1 MIIQSVQRALNILS
15 LFTPS
20 RPRWGITEIA
30 SELGLAK
37 GTIHNIVQ
45 TLVSGGFLKQDRE
58 TRRYSL
64 GYRVFTLGVIMA
76 GTLEINQKAA
86 GLAHQLAHRTGLVS
100 RVAVWDHDAALVT
113 LNAWPDYADSLSKQI
128 GPRVV
133 AFCSAIGR
141 ALLAY
146 LSESEIAAYLDNV
159 ERVRFTAHTV
169 TGKKELLKIL
179 DLTRHKGYAIN
190 NQELGPGQCS
200 IASAIFQSG
209 GSLAAAISLS
219 GSSEQ
224 ITGPDK
230 PRLVSDLRNT
240 AAEISR
246 YMGFYPAAPEHNL
259 MRRAAP

>member
-15 LFTPS
+15 LFSPA

-37 GTIHNIVQ
+37 GTVHNIVQ
-45 TLVSGGFLKQDRE
+45 TLVAGGFMKQDRE
-58 TRRYSL
+58 TRRYTL
-64 GYRVFTLGVIMA
+64 GYRTFTLGVVMA
-76 GTLEINQKAA
+76 GTFEINQKAA

-113 LNAWPDYADSLSKQI
+113 LNAWPEYADSLSKQI

-133 AFCSAIGR
+133 AYCSAIGR

-146 LSESEIAAYLDNV
+146 LDDTEIAAYLDSV
-159 ERVRFTAHTV
+159 ELVRFTPHTV
-169 TGKKELLKIL
+169 TGKEKLLKIL
-179 DLTRHKGYAIN
+179 DQTRNQGYAIN

-209 GSLAAAISLS
+209 GDLAAAISLS
-219 GSSEQ
+219 GTSEE
-224 ITGPDK
+224 ITGADK
-230 PRLVSDLRNT
+230 ANLVSELRNT

-246 YMGFYPAAPEHNL
+246 YMGYYPATPEQN
-259 MRRAAP
+259 RAREFAF